1 MDTQRFFKTASFFL
15 MAVLWQTSNASAEP
29 MTSSLSKLI
38 ASGQS
43 VVCTYQTS
51 DANGSQKGTIYVT
64 QNQMRGDIDVTSPDG
79 TFPMHMIREGEW
91 MYTWGG
97 PMGEAQGMK
106 MKVPPP
112 GAAGPGR
119 TQGPDMNETINMDCN
134 PWPVD
139 ANKFSMPSNV
149 EFMDLGAAMGGM
161 GAAGIDMK
169 AIQCG
174 ACEQAPPEERDQCR
188 QVLGCSP

>member
-1 MDTQRFFKTASFFL
+1 MKAQKLFRTALFFL
-15 MAVLWQTSNASAEP
+15 LLVLWQAPNAGAEP
-29 MTSSLSKLI
+29 MASSLQKLI

-43 VVCTYQTS
+43 VACSYETS
-51 DANGSQKGTIYVT
+51 DDQGSQKGTVYVA
-64 QNQMRGDIDVTSPDG
+64 QDRMRGDFDVTTADG
-79 TFPMHMIREGEW
+79 AFPMHMIREGEW

-112 GAAGPGR
+112 GAAGSKR
-119 TQGPDMNETINMDCN
+119 TQGPDMNKTIDMDCN

-139 ANKFSMPSNV
+139 AGKFSLPSNV
-149 EFMDLGAAMGGM
+149 DFMDLGEAMGGM

-169 AIQCG
+169 AMQCS
-174 ACEQAPPEERDQCR
+174 ACDRAPPEERDQCR
-188 QVLGCSP
+188 QVLGCS

>member
-1 MDTQRFFKTASFFL
+1 MSTQRFFKITFFFL
-15 MAVLWQTSNASAEP
+15 PAVFFQASVAHAELTKSSMAL
-29 MTSSLSKLI
+29 LI

-43 VVCTYQTS
+43 VACTYQKQ
-51 DANGSQKGTIYVT
+51 DADGSQKGTIYVA
-64 QNQMRGDIDVTSPDG
+64 QDKMRGDIDVTGKDG

-97 PMGEAQGMK
+97 PMGDAQGMK

-112 GAAGPGR
+112 GAAPAGHA
-119 TQGPDMNETINMDCN
+119 QGPDINEEMTMDCN

-139 ANKFSMPSNV
+139 AGKFAMPSNV

-161 GAAGIDMK
+161 GAGGVDMK
-169 AIQCG
+169 AMQCA
-174 ACEQAPPEERDQCR
+174 ACDQAPAEEQAQCR
-188 QVLGCSP
+188 QVLGCS